1 MRRGQS
7 AVAQPEPLG
16 SSEGVGGPGRRL
28 PLGVRG
34 LLLPLSFINLKNNVM
49 SPVLFIRDIS
59 ICLLSKQ
66 TIKLK
71 CWEFL
76 RECMPGSVSQKR
88 VFP

>member
-16 SSEGVGGPGRRL
+16 SGEASGAQGAVCPS
-28 PLGVRG
+28 VCG
-34 LLLPLSFINLKNNVM
+34 LLSLLSFINLKNNVM

-59 ICLLSKQ
+59 VCLLSKQ

-71 CWEFL
+71 CWEFH
-76 RECMPGSVSQKR
+76 SA
-88 VFP
+88 